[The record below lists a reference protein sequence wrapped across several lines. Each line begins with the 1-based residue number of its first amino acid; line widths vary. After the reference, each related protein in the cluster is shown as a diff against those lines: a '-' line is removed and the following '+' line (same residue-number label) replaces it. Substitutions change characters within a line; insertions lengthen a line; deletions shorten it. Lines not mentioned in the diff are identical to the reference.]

1 VKHIPWDIIL
11 ALLAGLAVGLIYSW
25 EISPLRVVDAE
36 PSALRAD
43 FKDDYR
49 AAIAAAY
56 AADGN
61 LPRAQVRMALLR
73 DPDPVAVLNAQA
85 QRMTGNSNPF
95 QKADQVAALAVA
107 LGQTTDSVPTAL
119 ATASA
124 ITSFE
129 ATSTM
134 TPSPPPVNVPIIP
147 TETPPAE
154 TQPIQASSTPRPTDT
169 PLPTLGPPFALT
181 GREEICDIKLP
192 TGLLQIIVLN
202 SNRRQMPAMKVMIT
216 WDDGEEQFFTG
227 LKPELGNG
235 YADYIMVP
243 DIAYTVQL
251 ETGSD
256 MATGLA
262 APTCQTPNG
271 ETFFGGIK
279 LTFQQP

>member
-61 LPRAQVRMALLR
+61 LPRAQARMALLR

-124 ITSFE
+124 ITSFK

-134 TPSPPPVNVPIIP
+134 TPSPPPVNVPIIL
-147 TETPPAE
+147 TGTPPAE
-154 TQPIQASSTPRPTDT
+154 TQPIQASSTPHPTDT

-216 WDDGEEQFFTG
+216 WDGGEEQFFTG